1 MEPMNG
7 NCGGMWQALVCC
19 GKRCRR
25 RGRRVGGFI
34 HSTNEANESSRNG
47 VASRDE
53 SRRDELNRWHQQR
66 RALNVLYLRARQTTS
81 RRSPTLPSRLLRR
94 IFYKAFGEIVRNNY
108 NFSLRQQQLSYS
120 KRFQKLTFQS
130 AAAARLRFDCTPCT
144 VNYQRALRS
153 IDLNVGKVIKDCAG

>member
-1 MEPMNG
+1 MNG

-25 RGRRVGGFI
+25 RGRRSGGFI
-34 HSTNEANESSRNG
+34 HSTNEANGSSRNG

-53 SRRDELNRWHQQR
+53 ARRVESV
-66 RALNVLYLRARQTTS
+66 ASTKARVKCFIFKS
-81 RRSPTLPSRLLRR
+81 SPNNIPPFPPLPSRLLRR

-153 IDLNVGKVIKDCAG
+153 IDLNAAKVIKDSAG